1 MNKVLNKTIRKMF
14 LKNKFKFLGIMTMV
28 IITTSM
34 FFYLIGTANY
44 HSSVQ
49 NYLNDKH
56 NMESGV
62 ISLNN
67 QNFEN
72 ESKVQELFK
81 NFNNLYKNKQTSNLI
96 SQKTID
102 NLTRMY
108 KNDYNEEKKVS
119 DVTNITTDNQSI
131 SKYYL
136 DNGVYD
142 ISSNN
147 VVVTSSFL
155 KLRNYKLN
163 QVIKLNNKEFVIKGV
178 VKTPSNTTNFG
189 EVSNNYVIM
198 SKENYDKFNFKEEY
212 KILFKF
218 KNNLNQQELDKFRNE
233 VLENS
238 IFKVKTN
245 NIQTNLINS
254 VLYKNENPS
263 TSSFK
268 IINFT
273 NLEAYIVMIVFG
285 LISLI
290 MFVII
295 TTKIIDSFSQEIGIL
310 KALGYTKNQ
319 IKKNFLTYSLIVVVF
334 STILGTIIGWQN
346 VASNLVLSISKLDY
360 PKNVSLINFDVIS
373 IIVGII
379 LPIVL
384 LFISI
389 NISISKLL
397 NQDTLTLISGLKQNS
412 KLLKF
417 DFEKWPVKKALRY
430 KILLSSPSRALALFI
445 GTFFGAILITYMV
458 STLYSNIMGAKE
470 STISVDAKS
479 LVSDSFN
486 IYERKTNKDNEIYSF
501 NYNIVDVLRNKQN
514 VKDAKLLTN
523 QVPYPIN
530 IMALEKDF
538 DKFTIKKEEVKY
550 LDDGVILPDGFKRK
564 YKVEV
569 GDYIIFNNPLY
580 PQKTFKLKINKF
592 NNNESDFITFT
603 SRKAFENATG
613 YKNKYNAIIAK
624 DSNEEKLLPNTP
636 TKSVSSFASLKGLPF
651 AIIGFLAPSVII
663 MSILVFLF
671 ILPIVKISTSFVI
684 DENKKNIAVLR
695 ALGYTNKEVTS
706 MMLNVYTMI
715 VLGAIIISSI
725 VLYILT
731 PIIFDQLASNGV
743 PSTYVT
749 KWDIVPCLIGGL
761 IIFLIYIITINIS
774 KKRLKKLAITKLL
787 TL

>member
-1 MNKVLNKTIRKMF
+1 MNKALNKTIRKMF
-14 LKNKFKFLGIMTMV
+14 LKNKFKFLGIMAMV
-28 IITTSM
+28 IITTAL

-44 HSSVQ
+44 HTSVQ
-49 NYLNDKH
+49 NYLNDKQ

-62 ISLNN
+62 LNLNN
-67 QNFEN
+67 QNIEN
-72 ESKVQELFK
+72 ESKAQELFK
-81 NFNNLYKNKQTSNLI
+81 NFNNQYANKQTSNLI

-102 NLTRMY
+102 NLTRMH

-119 DVTNITTDNQSI
+119 DSTQITTDNQVI

-136 DNGVYD
+136 DNGIYD

-147 VVVTSSFL
+147 VVVTSTFL
-155 KLRNYKLN
+155 NLRNYKIN
-163 QVIKLNNKEFVIKGV
+163 QKIKLNDKEFIIKGV

-189 EVSNNYVIM
+189 EISNNYVIM
-198 SKENYDKFNFKEEY
+198 SKQNYSKFKFKEEY

-218 KNNLNQQELDKFRNE
+218 KSDQNQKDLDKFRNE
-233 VLENS
+233 ILENS
-238 IFKVKTN
+238 KFKIN
-245 NIQTNLINS
+245 NNQTNLINN
-254 VLYKNENPS
+254 VLYRSENPS
-263 TSSFK
+263 TNSFK
-268 IINFT
+268 TISFT
-273 NLEAYIVMIVFG
+273 NLEAYVVMFVFG
-285 LISLI
+285 IISLI

-295 TTKIIDSFSQEIGIL
+295 TTKIIDSFSQEIGVL
-310 KALGYTKNQ
+310 KTLGYTNNQ
-319 IKKNFLTYSLIVVVF
+319 IKKNFLIYSLIIVVLA
-334 STILGTIIGWQN
+334 TILGSILGWQN
-346 VASNLVLSISKLDY
+346 AVSNLDIAVRKLSY
-360 PKNVSLINFDVIS
+360 PKVIGLVNFDIIS
-373 IIVGII
+373 IICGII
-379 LPIVL
+379 MPILL

-389 NISISKLL
+389 NISITKLL
-397 NQDTLTLISGLKQNS
+397 NQDTLTLISGLKQTSN
-412 KLLKF
+412 LLKV

-445 GTFFGAILITYMV
+445 GTFFGMILITYMV

-486 IYERKTNKDNEIYSF
+486 IYERKTNQDNEIYNF
-501 NYNIVDVLRNKQN
+501 NYNIVDVQRNNKD

-530 IMALEKDF
+530 LMALTSNF
-538 DKFTIKKEEVKY
+538 DKFTIKKEDVKH
-550 LDDGVILPDGFKRK
+550 LEDGVILPDGFKRK

-624 DSNEEKLLPNTP
+624 DSNEEKLLPKTQ
-636 TKSVSSFASLKGLPF
+636 TLSVSSFDSLKNLPF
-651 AIIGFLAPSVII
+651 AIISFIIPSVIL
-663 MSILVFLF
+663 MGILVFLF

-695 ALGYTNKEVTS
+695 ALGYTNKEITS
-706 MMLNVYTMI
+706 MMLNVYTML
-715 VLGAIIISSI
+715 VLGAIIIASG
-725 VLYILT
+725 VLFILT
-731 PIIFDQLASNGV
+731 PIIFDQLSSNGL

-749 KWDIVPCLIGGL
+749 RWDIVPCLVGGL
-761 IIFLIYIITINIS
+761 IIFLIYIITIKIS
-774 KKRLKKLAITKLL
+774 KKRLKKLPVTKLL